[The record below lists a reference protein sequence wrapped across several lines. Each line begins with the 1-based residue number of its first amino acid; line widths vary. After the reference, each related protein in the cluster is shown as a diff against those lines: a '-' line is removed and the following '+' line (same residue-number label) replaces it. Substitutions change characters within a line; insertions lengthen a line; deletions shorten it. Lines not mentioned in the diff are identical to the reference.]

1 MEALKNG
8 SKLLG
13 PFILIVSK
21 VILMPL
27 IAREITKLLY
37 SGSSEEESSRLA
49 NFAFLY
55 GTFPTAPT
63 VYVLATRYQIAS
75 SIIATTMIAC
85 TFLSAPIMFI
95 SGNHCLT
102 INVMS
107 IFFC

>member
-1 MEALKNG
+1 MRALKQG

-27 IAREITKLLY
+27 IAREVTILLY
-37 SGSSEEESSRLA
+37 TGSHEDESTRLA
-49 NFAFLY
+49 DFAFLY

-63 VYVLATRYQIAS
+63 VYVFATRYGIAS

-85 TFLSAPIMFI
+85 TFLSAPCMFI
-95 SGNHCLT
+95 SGMDILNEISVHSL
-102 INVMS
+102 I
-107 IFFC
+107 